1 MVKRLDSG
9 LYAEV
14 DRVMLINGVNTML
27 KVVKELLLSQ
37 ESPEDKYKRLKLDDG
52 KDGEDQNAW
61 EACRVMEIWNWWSVF
76 FFGPFYILLLV
87 TCMWCSYILL
97 AGL

>member
-27 KVVKELLLSQ
+27 KVAKELLLSQ

-52 KDGEDQNAW
+52 KDSGDQNA
-61 EACRVMEIWNWWSVF
+61 
-76 FFGPFYILLLV
+76 
-87 TCMWCSYILL
+87 
-97 AGL
+97 